1 VALIIIPKSDSW
13 FKKNK
18 YIILLVLSI
27 FSATGILSGCS
38 GSTSSKSSV
47 NSKANITRMY
57 PVALMNAFPI
67 NPATLSVKFSVTNDG
82 SESVSPQ
89 CKITMQDASG
99 TYRGWDI
106 FYLKPLAAG
115 VTQQIVGTLTITK
128 EGAQYAN
135 EFSGECSATTSDTGT
150 NAGTEVVVSNI
161 EDASWGDDQDEL
173 DENKKFPEDSG
184 FWYGPS
190 FKVN

>member
-1 VALIIIPKSDSW
+1 
-13 FKKNK
+13 
-18 YIILLVLSI
+18 
-27 FSATGILSGCS
+27 
-38 GSTSSKSSV
+38 
-47 NSKANITRMY
+47 MY